1 MILIIYRLL
10 SKRINVDDANRRPFF
25 VNLLCGIFMFHL
37 VCVTWLLFRADNI
50 AHAWYMFI
58 AISTNFTCTPL
69 VLSSFCMIVFY
80 CTPLM
85 LYEYWLE
92 RNNDLLALMKSS
104 WKFQSIV
111 YV

>member
-1 MILIIYRLL
+1 MPIVVRIMPEKNATTIITPLE
-10 SKRINVDDANRRPFF
+10 P
-25 VNLLCGIFMFHL
+25 G
-37 VCVTWLLFRADNI
+37 
-50 AHAWYMFI
+50 I

-92 RNNDLLALMKSS
+92 RKNDLLALMKSS
-104 WKFQSIV
+104 WQFQSTV
-111 YV
+111 YVYLFGMLLLFHPIVTGKFIYFQF